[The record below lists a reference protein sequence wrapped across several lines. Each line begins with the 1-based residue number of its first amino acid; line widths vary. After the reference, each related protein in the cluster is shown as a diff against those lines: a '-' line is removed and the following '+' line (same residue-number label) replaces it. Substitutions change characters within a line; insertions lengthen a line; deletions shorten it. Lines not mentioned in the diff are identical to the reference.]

1 MFELLELNPEIH
13 DLILQHAPSEKIKA
27 AAEKDGFKNMIHDGI
42 EKVFAGITTFEEIL
56 RTTRTA

>member
-1 MFELLELNPEIH
+1 MELLSDIEGLM
-13 DLILQHAPSEKIKA
+13 DLLK
-27 AAEKDGFKNMIHDGI
+27 KDGFKNMIHDGI